1 MQLEPSSS
9 DATGVTNASS
19 YAGTLVHRM
28 VSDPEVAMAFLA
40 QELGEAHTEESLR
53 WWTLTVLSVLVALTS
68 LQLDKPAS
76 QPERTK
82 RKAAL
87 GLATTAIDQLF
98 MDEVP
103 WEPGMWRNPVLM

>member
-1 MQLEPSSS
+1 MASVSTRKHDGSRRVLF
-9 DATGVTNASS
+9 NASDGRRRTIS
-19 YAGTLVHRM
+19 VGH
-28 VSDPEVAMAFLA
+28 VSLAVLA

-82 RKAAL
+82 RKAPL

-103 WEPGMWRNPVLM
+103 WEPGMWRNPVLT